1 MKAVMLMHNTFIAP
15 LPLLKP
21 SSSYA
26 SAAALEIISTR
37 PTTLF
42 ITSSLSASTTPS
54 TISLTKFFINANLS
68 KYLQQLNHHQYQQ
81 QQYPAEYFS
90 PSNNLFRKASFTSS
104 TVTLPQQERQNQ
116 YTIEDTSPRS
126 AQSLTHNHLLFLNMM
141 NNKKDENNKEND
153 HIVDVNFNRLNGQQ
167 QRKQPHY
174 QRRHKQIL
182 TTGLKGEHD
191 GLNKDFLK
199 LPSRP
204 PYFDFGMPRNITAR
218 SGQTAAIT
226 CRVENLGDKSVSW
239 IRKRDLHIL
248 TAGILTYTSDERFK
262 VVRTGGSKNWSLHIR
277 YAQPRDSGIYECQVN
292 TEPKISMAFR
302 LNVVVTPPDAKAF
315 ISGPMDLY
323 VKVGSAITL
332 TCHVKQPSS
341 MHDIG
346 PIHWYR
352 GPYILTPF
360 AVHPN
365 DAAIDMQRIS
375 MESKLGDKLQSR
387 LRISN
392 VQLAD
397 TGNYTCMPT
406 TAELASVTVN
416 VINDENPAA
425 MQKSTAASY
434 LTLSQQRLQQRS
446 AKIVIITL
454 TFTCIHCNLWW
465 WPTNFYRKFLLS

>member
-1 MKAVMLMHNTFIAP
+1 MYVGVDSESCLAT
-15 LPLLKP
+15 
-21 SSSYA
+21 Y
-26 SAAALEIISTR
+26 
-37 PTTLF
+37 
-42 ITSSLSASTTPS
+42 
-54 TISLTKFFINANLS
+54 NAEREDFCFLQN
-68 KYLQQLNHHQYQQ
+68 KYVG
-81 QQYPAEYFS
+81 
-90 PSNNLFRKASFTSS
+90 

-141 NNKKDENNKEND
+141 DNKKDENNKEND

-416 VINDENPAA
+416 VINAIIR
-425 MQKSTAASY
+425 KSGGYAKEYSGILSYFITTTTTTAVSQNSFNHINVYVYSLQFMVVAYEFLSKIFIIMMMMMFITTESRMPESSY
-434 LTLSQQRLQQRS
+434 IL
-446 AKIVIITL
+446 I
-454 TFTCIHCNLWW
+454 N
-465 WPTNFYRKFLLS
+465 

>member
-1 MKAVMLMHNTFIAP
+1 
-15 LPLLKP
+15 
-21 SSSYA
+21 
-26 SAAALEIISTR
+26 
-37 PTTLF
+37 
-42 ITSSLSASTTPS
+42 
-54 TISLTKFFINANLS
+54 TI
-68 KYLQQLNHHQYQQ
+68 
-81 QQYPAEYFS
+81 
-90 PSNNLFRKASFTSS
+90 
-104 TVTLPQQERQNQ
+104 TLPQQERQNQ

-126 AQSLTHNHLLFLNMM
+126 VQSLTHNHLLFLNMM
-141 NNKKDENNKEND
+141 NNKKDESNKEND
-153 HIVDVNFNRLNGQQ
+153 HIVDVHFNRLNGQQ
-167 QRKQPHY
+167 QRKQPRY

-182 TTGLKGEHD
+182 TTGLKAEHD

-262 VVRTGGSKNWSLHIR
+262 VKKREKVIRTGGSKNWSLHIR

-416 VINDENPAA
+416 VINEINNNNKNEMNADIENANEDTTEENDNEKNPEITSSKQVLLTINGSIDWPKINETTAQTLQDQS
-425 MQKSTAASY
+425 QK
-434 LTLSQQRLQQRS
+434 
-446 AKIVIITL
+446 
-454 TFTCIHCNLWW
+454 TFT
-465 WPTNFYRKFLLS
+465 

>member
-1 MKAVMLMHNTFIAP
+1 MR
-15 LPLLKP
+15 LLNGMFEWGP
-21 SSSYA
+21 SS
-26 SAAALEIISTR
+26 
-37 PTTLF
+37 
-42 ITSSLSASTTPS
+42 
-54 TISLTKFFINANLS
+54 NGC
-68 KYLQQLNHHQYQQ
+68 
-81 QQYPAEYFS
+81 
-90 PSNNLFRKASFTSS
+90 SS

-387 LRISN
+387 YRNLRTLN
-392 VQLAD
+392 VYVK
-397 TGNYTCMPT
+397 GCST
-406 TAELASVTVN
+406 TACISLKTWFLVVD
-416 VINDENPAA
+416 I
-425 MQKSTAASY
+425 M
-434 LTLSQQRLQQRS
+434 LTR
-446 AKIVIITL
+446 
-454 TFTCIHCNLWW
+454 IHSH
-465 WPTNFYRKFLLS
+465 TNMFMCMTHVLPLIGANKQF